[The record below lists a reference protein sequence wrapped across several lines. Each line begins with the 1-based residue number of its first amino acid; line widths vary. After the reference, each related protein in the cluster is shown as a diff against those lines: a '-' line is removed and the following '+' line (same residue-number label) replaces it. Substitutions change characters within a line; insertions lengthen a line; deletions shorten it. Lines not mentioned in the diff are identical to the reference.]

1 MFLGVAVEPSSHLA
15 KNPTYTSR
23 TRTWDLASSPST
35 AITKYHCTLTS
46 GPWSISPNGLQLCCL
61 AMKQG
66 IEEVEDLFLSRYEST
81 PQKCTPCN
89 LPGGMSEYRRIYPQG
104 CPFSRDGTV
113 VASIRVVAGALQLSI
128 TSTRNGKTLCSERVS
143 KVCSGF
149 RGAVVDCAFSPDG
162 RLLAVT
168 SSHGQVY
175 FLSCTRLILIN
186 SLDCATILS
195 PYKVPELLN
204 NNLED
209 FVTQSVCIFDPRY
222 PFQQFVT
229 CVLYA
234 GVVKTWHM
242 PTCERKEADIQN
254 KHTLTFKKVINVVKY
269 SPEGSLLA
277 VGGNDGTISCVN
289 TDDGT
294 ISFVLDL
301 TQQPPEFHSTA
312 GVFHMAFTQSSEQL
326 AGSYGDGYIRI
337 WQLPII
343 FDLKLLCRQIINARV
358 PPCRVHRLP
367 LPLRLRNFLL
377 HKHF

>member
-1 MFLGVAVEPSSHLA
+1 
-15 KNPTYTSR
+15 
-23 TRTWDLASSPST
+23 
-35 AITKYHCTLTS
+35 
-46 GPWSISPNGLQLCCL
+46 
-61 AMKQG
+61 MKQG

-143 KVCSGF
+143 KLCSGF
-149 RGAVVDCAFSPDG
+149 RGVVVDCAFSPDG

-168 SSHGQVY
+168 SSYGQVY
-175 FLSCTRLILIN
+175 FLSSTRLILIN

-209 FVTQSVCIFDPRY
+209 FVTQSVCIFDPRCPY
-222 PFQQFVT
+222 QQFVT

-242 PTCERKEADIQN
+242 PTYERKEADIQN
-254 KHTLTFKKVINVVKY
+254 KHTLTFKKIINVVKY
-269 SPEGSLLA
+269 SPGGSLLA

-326 AGSYGDGYIRI
+326 AGSYSDGYIRI

-343 FDLKLLCRQIINARV
+343 FDLKLLCRQVINARV